1 VALAS
6 SWSYLALAVD
16 RDDRLAAVRRVA
28 ESAAFDGV
36 VRVPHH
42 TQCFRFRRA

>member
-1 VALAS
+1 VALAE
-6 SWSYLALAVD
+6 D
-16 RDDRLAAVRRVA
+16 RDQRLAAVRRIA
-28 ESAAFDGV
+28 ESAAVEGV